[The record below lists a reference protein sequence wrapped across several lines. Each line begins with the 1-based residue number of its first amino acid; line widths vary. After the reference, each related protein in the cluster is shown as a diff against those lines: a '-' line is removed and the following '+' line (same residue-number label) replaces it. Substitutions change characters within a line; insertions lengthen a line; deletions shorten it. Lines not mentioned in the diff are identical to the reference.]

1 MSAPLLHHRNV
12 QSGHLAALHHAEHGL
27 AAQLEPQMALVADL
41 VLLLSLRE
49 LVTIS
54 ELMVSVTASLRP
66 PRLLLAPVHS
76 VIVERLRP
84 PFMSLCL
91 LVEEI

>member
-1 MSAPLLHHRNV
+1 M
-12 QSGHLAALHHAEHGL
+12 ALRSSLGSL
-27 AAQLEPQMALVADL
+27 SYRLPSKSKMALVADR
-41 VLLLSLRE
+41 VLLLSPRE

-54 ELMVSVTASLRP
+54 ELMVSVTAYLRP

-84 PFMSLCL
+84 PFMSLYL